1 MTDIP
6 EKDEARLRAKY
17 LHLFAESQQAAIA
30 DDASPQETPAE
41 PIGALLK
48 QANIRTGAR
57 DLLVLAVSSFLVFV
71 AMIAGKAYT
80 EDDKAGAKRPVDK
93 D

>member
-57 DLLVLAVSSFLVFV
+57 DLLVLAVSSFLVLMV
-71 AMIAGKAYT
+71 MIAGKAST
-80 EDDKAGAKRPVDK
+80 QDDKSGDTPPVDK